1 MNNST
6 KATLA
11 ALCVV
16 ACLNGCGRPAPTGL
30 VLTSYKNADQP
41 QIYTINLDSC
51 VYYQDAGG
59 DYHFAGRDVHISDQ
73 PDGGE
78 IQQLLHVHVFWK
90 PIPGK
95 TFDNASSI
103 DAIYRYVLITQHGVA
118 VYRGTGYVYPR
129 KRRFSDRIRL
139 EVDSGRLSLVGKS
152 TGQADI
158 IEAARL
164 RGLLEAKSDR
174 AAALDIRREID
185 ILTGQV
191 QQ

>member
-1 MNNST
+1 MN
-6 KATLA
+6 KPHQATLA
-11 ALCVV
+11 ALGVL
-16 ACLNGCGRPAPTGL
+16 ACLSGCGRPAPTGL
-30 VLTSYKNADQP
+30 VLTSYKDPDQP
-41 QIYTINLDSC
+41 QVYTINLDSC
-51 VYYQDAGG
+51 AYYQDAGG
-59 DYHFAGRDVHISDQ
+59 DYHFAGRDVHVSDQ

-78 IQQLLHVHVFWK
+78 IQQLLHVHVFWR

-103 DAIYRYVLITQHGVA
+103 DAIYRYVLITPHGVA

-129 KRRFSDRIRL
+129 QRRFSDRIRL

-164 RGLLEAKSDR
+164 HGILEAVADR

-191 QQ
+191 EP